1 MEERAENRRR
11 GGSKRNSGI
20 FGQEQTGTSSIQR
33 RTSKKA
39 SSRDRQG
46 QIYSDEF
53 RETVARAT
61 TPDPGQIF
69 HSGLPLPVSAFSTSR
84 STSPQIPRSPYPGP
98 RLPVHKV
105 RPQVLNHSRNG
116 SKEFTASRPR
126 TRTLEERYR
135 DRDRDRSPASMIP
148 KGRQRVGSLQSPGLN
163 EGNEDASIGFPSII
177 PSPPP
182 EATPIRHRPLKP
194 ISRPL
199 SPIRNPIAA
208 KPGTPLSSSSTDAK
222 KILQLMKTTCGR
234 MHGILSFRTSAT
246 STWASGYCAINV
258 ATGSLIYQAK
268 GKVSENKTLIPDL
281 RGCQVRTLYDADSRS
296 TFLDVATRRTSMGIH
311 LRPHV
316 PETFDSWLAALLC
329 WQPIRPKGVQGKMT
343 KPQEA
348 HIAERKLGD
357 SKRRSGNFSS
367 RDASIIKVGKM
378 LMWDKEDRVG
388 VSSPPPLHRRAST
401 YKQLRAMSNNWRKVS
416 CTLQENGHFKVIS
429 ESDST
434 LMAFI
439 PLSALSR
446 CAIQRLDPSV
456 LDDEFSLAI
465 YPQYASTTTTLPTM
479 QTVYLS
485 LESRV
490 LFEVWFVL
498 LRAFTV
504 PDLYG
509 PETMPPDNLS
519 ASSDAVTTTSKPTN
533 TDMFRVERM
542 LSIRIIEAKLHS
554 SGDISARGPKSQPGQ
569 RPSSRMGMVSGNY
582 YAEVQLDREL
592 RGRTAVKTETGN
604 PFWREDFEFGDLP
617 PVLSSVSIE
626 IKTRN
631 PGQKD
636 WTLAHAPIDLERGD
650 INPHSIDG
658 DIEVSPL
665 DMTYGKLDLRLDD
678 LQRATDTEKWWPIV
692 NEQEQV
698 VGDILMKVRIEEL
711 VVLMSQD
718 YGPMLDLLCHF
729 STGLTIQIAQM
740 AHTELRR
747 ISEILLNIF
756 QVPLEAS
763 NWLKSLVEDEI
774 DSIHK
779 ETPMS
784 KFRFGRRIASHD
796 SYESGVEREVFL
808 RDLGKNANVEAN
820 LLFRGNSLLT
830 KALDLHMRR
839 LGKEYLEDTLCEKM
853 RDIDESDPE
862 CEVDPN
868 RVKNPE
874 DLARNWRNLIALTEN
889 VWKSIV
895 CSAGRCPPEIRHI
908 MRHIRACAE
917 DRYGDF
923 SRTVSY
929 SSVSGFLFLRFF
941 CPAVL
946 NPKLFGL
953 LKGRFL
959 RPPLKGSTYLRIH
972 LVTNVELD
980 HARPRAQRTLTL
992 ITKALQTLAN
1002 MTTFGS
1008 KEPWMAQMNE
1018 FLQAHRPEFKEFVDE
1033 ICSISPEARTSAIPP
1048 SYATPI
1054 TILKRLPDTSKEG
1067 FPSLPYLI
1075 DQAREFAALIDVWL
1089 DARREL
1095 DSNNP
1100 MSEELRRFDNLCEVS
1115 REKSRQCLSRAE
1127 QAERPSG
1134 TLEPKWEELVEQMER
1149 KARSRERNEQSS
1161 PETPTVP
1168 GSTHTVNSS
1177 TSSLAD
1183 SYFHRNA
1190 IPRSSHGV
1198 SRLAFVSN
1206 SPHSPISPEEET
1218 LEEVRSETD
1227 TPPGSSSG
1235 VWDPGVIS
1243 DSNFRPEPSEVDEI
1257 GEEADVGIS
1266 STDIGSSI
1274 YSLTPTSKRTSTSS
1288 TPKPTPLVTPAY
1300 DTRHPGPR
1308 SAYSLR
1314 RSSDRADI
1322 SKYVGPRRPGSAH
1335 GSGKHSQN
1343 AAPPGRSIY
1352 SLNTSSAGQ
1361 QAVDPADLP
1370 RSPGSRDGNG
1380 SRLKLGDLGGV
1391 FKKKVRDRE
1400 KEEGK
1405 SD

>member
-1 MEERAENRRR
+1 
-11 GGSKRNSGI
+11 
-20 FGQEQTGTSSIQR
+20 
-33 RTSKKA
+33 
-39 SSRDRQG
+39 
-46 QIYSDEF
+46 
-53 RETVARAT
+53 
-61 TPDPGQIF
+61 
-69 HSGLPLPVSAFSTSR
+69 
-84 STSPQIPRSPYPGP
+84 
-98 RLPVHKV
+98 
-105 RPQVLNHSRNG
+105 
-116 SKEFTASRPR
+116 
-126 TRTLEERYR
+126 
-135 DRDRDRSPASMIP
+135 
-148 KGRQRVGSLQSPGLN
+148 
-163 EGNEDASIGFPSII
+163 
-177 PSPPP
+177 
-182 EATPIRHRPLKP
+182 
-194 ISRPL
+194 
-199 SPIRNPIAA
+199 
-208 KPGTPLSSSSTDAK
+208 
-222 KILQLMKTTCGR
+222 
-234 MHGILSFRTSAT
+234 
-246 STWASGYCAINV
+246 
-258 ATGSLIYQAK
+258 
-268 GKVSENKTLIPDL
+268 
-281 RGCQVRTLYDADSRS
+281 
-296 TFLDVATRRTSMGIH
+296 MGIH

-348 HIAERKLGD
+348 HIAERKLGN
-357 SKRRSGNFSS
+357 SRRRSGNFSTK
-367 RDASIIKVGKM
+367 DASIIKVGKM
-378 LMWDKEDRVG
+378 LMWDKDDGPG

-401 YKQLRAMSNNWRKVS
+401 YKQLKAMSNNWRKVS

-446 CAIQRLDPSV
+446 CAIQRLDPTV

-485 LESRV
+485 MESRV

-504 PDLYG
+504 PELYG
-509 PETMPPDNLS
+509 PETMTPDILS
-519 ASSDAVTTTSKPTN
+519 GSVTAATTTPSKATN
-533 TDMFRVERM
+533 NDMFRVERV

-554 SGDISARGPKSQPGQ
+554 GGDNSSHGPKSQFGQ

-582 YAEVQLDREL
+582 YAEIQLDTEL
-592 RGRTAVKTETGN
+592 RGRTAVKQETGN

-617 PVLSSVSIE
+617 PVLSNVSVE

-636 WTLAHAPIDLERGD
+636 WTLAHASIDLERGD

-665 DMTYGKLDLRLDD
+665 DMKYGKLDLKLDD
-678 LQRATDTEKWWPIV
+678 IQRATDTEKWWPIV

-698 VGDILMKVRIEEL
+698 VGDVLMKVRIEEL
-711 VVLMSQD
+711 VVLMGQD

-729 STGLTIQIAQM
+729 SNGLTIQIAQM
-740 AHTELRR
+740 AHVELRR

-774 DSIHK
+774 DCIHK

-796 SYESGVEREVFL
+796 SYESGVEREVL
-808 RDLGKNANVEAN
+808 VRDLGKNATVEAN

-874 DLARNWRNLIALTEN
+874 DLSRNWRNLIALTEN
-889 VWKSIV
+889 VWKSIAG
-895 CSAGRCPPEIRHI
+895 SASRCPPEIRHL

-953 LKGRFL
+953 LKGRFPHLPL
-959 RPPLKGSTYLRIH
+959 RESTDLLRAH
-972 LVTNVELD
+972 LVTDTASD

-1075 DQAREFAALIDVWL
+1075 DQAREFAALVDVWL
-1089 DARREL
+1089 DARREI
-1095 DSNNP
+1095 DPSNP
-1100 MSEELRRFDNLCEVS
+1100 MSEELRRFDDLCEES
-1115 REKSRQCLSRAE
+1115 REKSRQCLFRAE

-1149 KARSRERNEQSS
+1149 KERSRERNEQSS
-1161 PETPTVP
+1161 PETPNVH

-1190 IPRSSHGV
+1190 APRSSHGT

-1206 SPHSPISPEEET
+1206 SPHSPRSPEDEP
-1218 LEEVRSETD
+1218 LEELRSETQ

-1235 VWDPGVIS
+1235 VWDPGVTYDLNI
-1243 DSNFRPEPSEVDEI
+1243 RPLEIGDI
-1257 GEEADVGIS
+1257 GEEPELGIS

-1274 YSLTPTSKRTSTSS
+1274 YSLTPTSKRTSTGS
-1288 TPKPTPLVTPAY
+1288 TPKPTPLISPAY
-1300 DTRHPGPR
+1300 DKRHPTPR

-1322 SKYVGPRRPGSAH
+1322 SKFVGPRRPGSAH
-1335 GSGKHSQN
+1335 GSGKNSHN
-1343 AAPPGRSIY
+1343 VALPGRSIY
-1352 SLNTSSAGQ
+1352 SLNASSASQ
-1361 QAVDPADLP
+1361 QATDPTEH
-1370 RSPGSRDGNG
+1370 PGRPSSRDGNV

-1391 FKKKVRDRE
+1391 FKKKARE
-1400 KEEGK
+1400 REREGGR

>member
-11 GGSKRNSGI
+11 SGSKRNSGI
-20 FGQEQTGTSSIQR
+20 FGQEQTGPPSIQR

-61 TPDPGQIF
+61 TPDPNQIL
-69 HSGLPLPVSAFSTSR
+69 HPGTPLSMLPFSSSR
-84 STSPQIPRSPYPGP
+84 SASPQIPRGPHPGLRTP
-98 RLPVHKV
+98 TPKL
-105 RPQVLNHSRNG
+105 RPQVPSHSRNG
-116 SKEFTASRPR
+116 SKETTTSRPR

-135 DRDRDRSPASMIP
+135 ESSPTSMIP
-148 KGRQRVGSLQSPGLN
+148 KGRQRVGSLQSPGVH
-163 EGNEDASIGFPSII
+163 EDGEDMSIGFPSIV

-182 EATPIRHRPLKP
+182 EAQPIRHRPLKP
-194 ISRPL
+194 ASRPL

-234 MHGILSFRTSAT
+234 MHGILSFRTSAA

-357 SKRRSGNFSS
+357 NKRRSGNFSTNV
-367 RDASIIKVGKM
+367 ASIIKVGKM
-378 LMWDKEDRVG
+378 LMWDKEDRAG
-388 VSSPPPLHRRAST
+388 ISSPPPLHRRAST
-401 YKQLRAMSNNWRKVS
+401 YKQLKMLSNNWRKVS

-429 ESDST
+429 ELEST

-465 YPQYASTTTTLPTM
+465 YPQYASTTTTLPIM

-504 PDLYG
+504 PELYG
-509 PETMPPDNLS
+509 PETMSTDIPSGSTDV
-519 ASSDAVTTTSKPTN
+519 ATVTPKTTN
-533 TDMFRVERM
+533 TEMFRVERL
-542 LSIRIIEAKLHS
+542 LSLRVIEAKLHS
-554 SGDISARGPKSQPGQ
+554 SREHSSNGPTSRAGQ
-569 RPSSRMGMVSGNY
+569 RPSSKMGLVSGNY
-582 YAEVQLDREL
+582 YAEVRLDTEL
-592 RGRTAVKTETGN
+592 RGRTAVKQETGN
-604 PFWREDFEFGDLP
+604 PFWREDFEFVDLP
-617 PVLSSVSIE
+617 PVLSSASIE

-665 DMTYGKLDLRLDD
+665 DMTYGKLELRLDD
-678 LQRATDTEKWWPIV
+678 LKKATDTEKWWSIV
-692 NEQEQV
+692 NEQGQA
-698 VGDILMKVRIEEL
+698 VGDLLMKVRIEEL

-718 YGPMLDLLCHF
+718 YEPILDLLCHF
-729 STGLTIQIAQM
+729 SNGLTIQIAQT
-740 AHTELRR
+740 AHIELRR
-747 ISEILLNIF
+747 ISEIFLNIF

-763 NWLKSLVEDEI
+763 NWLKSLIEDEI

-796 SYESGVEREVFL
+796 SESGVEREVFL
-808 RDLGKNANVEAN
+808 RDLGKNATVEAN

-839 LGKEYLEDTLCEKM
+839 LGKEYLEETLCEKM

-874 DLARNWRNLIALTEN
+874 DLSRNWRNLIALTEN
-889 VWKSIV
+889 VWKSIAG
-895 CSAGRCPPEIRHI
+895 SANRCPPEIRHL

-917 DRYGDF
+917 DGYGDF

-953 LKGRFL
+953 LKGKFL
-959 RPPLKGSTYLRIH
+959 YLPCRERTETFRTHLAVRSRPPSCSTYPHPDYQGIADPCQHDYIWKQRALDGANERI
-972 LVTNVELD
+972 
-980 HARPRAQRTLTL
+980 
-992 ITKALQTLAN
+992 
-1002 MTTFGS
+1002 S
-1008 KEPWMAQMNE
+1008 
-1018 FLQAHRPEFKEFVDE
+1018 
-1033 ICSISPEARTSAIPP
+1033 
-1048 SYATPI
+1048 
-1054 TILKRLPDTSKEG
+1054 
-1067 FPSLPYLI
+1067 
-1075 DQAREFAALIDVWL
+1075 
-1089 DARREL
+1089 
-1095 DSNNP
+1095 
-1100 MSEELRRFDNLCEVS
+1100 
-1115 REKSRQCLSRAE
+1115 
-1127 QAERPSG
+1127 
-1134 TLEPKWEELVEQMER
+1134 
-1149 KARSRERNEQSS
+1149 ARSSS
-1161 PETPTVP
+1161 RVQ
-1168 GSTHTVNSS
+1168 
-1177 TSSLAD
+1177 
-1183 SYFHRNA
+1183 
-1190 IPRSSHGV
+1190 GV
-1198 SRLAFVSN
+1198 C
-1206 SPHSPISPEEET
+1206 
-1218 LEEVRSETD
+1218 
-1227 TPPGSSSG
+1227 G
-1235 VWDPGVIS
+1235 
-1243 DSNFRPEPSEVDEI
+1243 
-1257 GEEADVGIS
+1257 
-1266 STDIGSSI
+1266 
-1274 YSLTPTSKRTSTSS
+1274 
-1288 TPKPTPLVTPAY
+1288 
-1300 DTRHPGPR
+1300 
-1308 SAYSLR
+1308 
-1314 RSSDRADI
+1314 
-1322 SKYVGPRRPGSAH
+1322 
-1335 GSGKHSQN
+1335 
-1343 AAPPGRSIY
+1343 
-1352 SLNTSSAGQ
+1352 
-1361 QAVDPADLP
+1361 
-1370 RSPGSRDGNG
+1370 
-1380 SRLKLGDLGGV
+1380 
-1391 FKKKVRDRE
+1391 
-1400 KEEGK
+1400 
-1405 SD
+1405 